1 MIRKMGKGSVLGSPP
16 R

>member
-1 MIRKMGKGSVLGSPP
+1 MIRKMGNGSVLGSPP